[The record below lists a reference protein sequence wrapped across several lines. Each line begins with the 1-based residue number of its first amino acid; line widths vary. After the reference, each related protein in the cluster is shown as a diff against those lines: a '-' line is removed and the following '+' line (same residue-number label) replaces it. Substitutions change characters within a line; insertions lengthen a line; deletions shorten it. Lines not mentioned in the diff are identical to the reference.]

1 MQGQRV
7 NMDIPE
13 RSGSGFVGRHGKDFL
28 NFNDTWSQT
37 LNQTYDQD
45 GSVYIIDWYD
55 KNQCHHNRIDGH
67 DRSNGRIYKIVYNN
81 QKTSRIDL
89 AKLSDEELVKVVP
102 SKNEFMSRHARQ
114 ILQER
119 GTAKPAV
126 KEALVAMLKEAVDT
140 AVRLRALWALHVTG
154 GFDAPTAIN
163 NLKSSDEWVRG
174 WTLQLAFESQEN
186 LERLISEANEKQ

>member
-55 KNQCHHNRIDGH
+55 KNQCHHNREDGH
-67 DRSNGRIYKIVYNN
+67 DRSNGRVYKIVYNN
-81 QKTSRIDL
+81 QKATRVNL
-89 AKLSDEELVKVVP
+89 AEMSD
-102 SKNEFMSRHARQ
+102 S
-114 ILQER
+114 
-119 GTAKPAV
+119 
-126 KEALVAMLKEAVDT
+126 ALVALVPSRTEFMRRNARQV
-140 AVRLRALWALHVTG
+140 
-154 GFDAPTAIN
+154 
-163 NLKSSDEWVRG
+163 
-174 WTLQLAFESQEN
+174 LQE
-186 LERLISEANEKQ
+186 